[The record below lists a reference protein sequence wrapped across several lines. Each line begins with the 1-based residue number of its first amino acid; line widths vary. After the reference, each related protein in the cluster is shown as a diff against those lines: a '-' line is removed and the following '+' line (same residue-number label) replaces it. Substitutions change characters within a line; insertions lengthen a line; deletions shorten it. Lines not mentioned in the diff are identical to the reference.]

1 MADFLAANVPGLPQ
15 WLLLTSA
22 LFAIG
27 LYGMLTRRNAVGVL
41 MSLELCL
48 NAAAVNFVLF
58 NRYVLPGQSGVD
70 LVRGA
75 ERLDGAVM
83 AIFVIA
89 VAAAEVVVGMAIFVA
104 MYAERRTVDVT
115 RLDALKD

>member
-1 MADFLAANVPGLPQ
+1 MADFLAAHAPTLSH
-15 WLLLTSA
+15 WLVLTAA

-58 NRYVLPGQSGVD
+58 NRFLAPTAQG
-70 LVRGA
+70 GA

-83 AIFVIA
+83 AVFVIA

>member
-1 MADFLAANVPGLPQ
+1 MAEFLASHAPTLAH

-27 LYGMLTRRNAVGVL
+27 VYGMLTRRNAVGVL
-41 MSLELCL
+41 MSLEVCL
-48 NAAAVNFVLF
+48 NAAAVNFVIF
-58 NRYVLPGQSGVD
+58 NRYLAPTAQG
-70 LVRGA
+70 GA
-75 ERLDGAVM
+75 ERLDGSVM
-83 AIFVIA
+83 AIFIIA

>member
-1 MADFLAANVPGLPQ
+1 MADFLAANVPSLSH
-15 WLLLTSA
+15 WLLLTCA

-58 NRYVLPGQSGVD
+58 NRYILPGQG
-70 LVRGA
+70 GA
-75 ERLDGAVM
+75 ERVDGAVM

-115 RLDALKD
+115 RLNALKD

>member
-1 MADFLAANVPGLPQ
+1 MADFLTAHAPTLTH
-15 WLLLTSA
+15 WLVLTAA
-22 LFAIG
+22 LFSIG

-58 NRYVLPGQSGVD
+58 NRYLAPTAQG
-70 LVRGA
+70 GA

-83 AIFVIA
+83 TIFVIA

>member
-1 MADFLAANVPGLPQ
+1 MAEFLAGCTPTLTH
-15 WLLLTSA
+15 WLILTSA
-22 LFAIG
+22 LFSIG

-58 NRYVLPGQSGVD
+58 NRYLAPTAQG
-70 LVRGA
+70 GA

-83 AIFVIA
+83 TIFVIA

>member
-1 MADFLAANVPGLPQ
+1 MQEEEIIQLFRDTILVAAKLVGPPLAV
-15 WLLLTSA
+15 A
-22 LFAIG
+22 L
-27 LYGMLTRRNAVGVL
+27 AVGVL

-58 NRYVLPGQSGVD
+58 NRYLAPTAQG
-70 LVRGA
+70 GA

-83 AIFVIA
+83 TIFVIA